1 MDFDFSE
8 HIHSA
13 EVHHELKALT
23 SDEVVVEILDRSRNG
38 KGEGGNLGTEGA
50 RGLG

>member
-1 MDFDFSE
+1 MYFDFSE

-13 EVHHELKALT
+13 EMHHELIALT
-23 SDEVVVEILDRSRNG
+23 LDEVAVEILNRSRNG
-38 KGEGGNLGTEGA
+38 KREGGNLGTEGA